1 MPRRPSTPCTSAPNT
16 NRPNPSKK
24 LKPTRWSR
32 EGTLR
37 LLDIPGLFMQSY
49 SFVAI
54 SQGDPESWTFKG
66 EAVMIAKPV
75 ALVVFFL
82 SIFAACA
89 QNQPSSANT
98 GATTPSAHG
107 QGASATPRTTT
118 PVYEVFAIRYA
129 SIPDFPVNALI
140 AGADPQRKFSIA
152 MAVWLIRGNGRVIL
166 VDSGFYRPQFFK
178 QFRVEGFIKA
188 SEAVGQ
194 PGIMPASQPAL
205 TAEDV
210 TDVVITHMHW
220 DHADGMDLFPRART
234 WLQKDEYTYYTGEAW
249 QQPHTHG
256 GIDPDD
262 VLAAV
267 KLNMAGRVT
276 LVNGDAQEIFPGIT
290 CYTGGK
296 HTFQS
301 QYVGVNTKAGT
312 VVLASDN
319 MYLYENLEKHVPIA
333 QTLDAASNLRAQD
346 RMKQLAAS
354 PRLIVPG
361 HDPAVFEKFPKVS
374 ERVVR
379 IE

>member
-1 MPRRPSTPCTSAPNT
+1 
-16 NRPNPSKK
+16 
-24 LKPTRWSR
+24 
-32 EGTLR
+32 
-37 LLDIPGLFMQSY
+37 
-49 SFVAI
+49 
-54 SQGDPESWTFKG
+54 
-66 EAVMIAKPV
+66 MIAKVGSSLVFLLVLSAFSKMPGAIRCTVPSSSSALSV
-75 ALVVFFL
+75 APA
-82 SIFAACA
+82 SWAAPGGNLGEA
-89 QNQPSSANT
+89 GRSANT
-98 GATTPSAHG
+98 PNSYPPTTAAPI
-107 QGASATPRTTT
+107 
-118 PVYEVFAIRYA
+118 YEVFAIRYA

-140 AGADPQRKFSIA
+140 ANADPQRKLSIA
-152 MAVWLIRGNGRVIL
+152 MTVWLVRGNGRNIL

-178 QFRVEGFIKA
+178 QFKVEGFIKP
-188 SEAVGQ
+188 SEAVGH
-194 PGIMPASQPAL
+194 PGIMPAGQPAL
-205 TAEDV
+205 TPEDI

-220 DHADGMDLFPRART
+220 DHADGMDLFPKARI

-249 QQPHTHG
+249 QGPRTHG
-256 GIDPDD
+256 GIEPED

-267 KLNMAGRVT
+267 KLNLAGRVT
-276 LVNGDAQEIFPGIT
+276 LVNGDAQQILPGIS

-312 VVLASDN
+312 VILASDN
-319 MYLYENLEKHVPIA
+319 MYLYENLEKHVAIA

-346 RMKQLAAS
+346 RMRELAAS

>member
-1 MPRRPSTPCTSAPNT
+1 MIPKSVVA
-16 NRPNPSKK
+16 
-24 LKPTRWSR
+24 
-32 EGTLR
+32 TL
-37 LLDIPGLFMQSY
+37 
-49 SFVAI
+49 
-54 SQGDPESWTFKG
+54 
-66 EAVMIAKPV
+66 
-75 ALVVFFL
+75 FFL
-82 SIFAACA
+82 SVLSCA
-89 QNQPSSANT
+89 GQTAP
-98 GATTPSAHG
+98 ATSGTPAT
-107 QGASATPRTTT
+107 ASATAAA

-140 AGADPQRKFSIA
+140 AGADPQRKLSIA
-152 MAVWLIRGNGRVIL
+152 MTVWLIRGNGRNIL

-178 QFRVEGFIKA
+178 QFKVEGFIQA
-188 SEAVGQ
+188 SEAVSQ
-194 PGIMPASQPAL
+194 PGIMLAGQPAL
-205 TAEDV
+205 TPEDI

-220 DHADGMDLFPRART
+220 DHADGMDLFPRARI

-249 QQPHTHG
+249 QSQRTHG

-267 KLNMAGRVT
+267 KLNLAGRVS
-276 LVNGDAQEIFPGIT
+276 LVNGDAQEILPGIT
-290 CYTGGK
+290 CYIGGK

-301 QYVGVNTKAGT
+301 QYVGVKTKAGT
-312 VVLASDN
+312 VILASDN

-346 RMKQLAAS
+346 RMKQLTTS

-361 HDPAVFEKFPKVS
+361 HDPAVFEKFAKVS

>member
-1 MPRRPSTPCTSAPNT
+1 
-16 NRPNPSKK
+16 
-24 LKPTRWSR
+24 
-32 EGTLR
+32 
-37 LLDIPGLFMQSY
+37 
-49 SFVAI
+49 
-54 SQGDPESWTFKG
+54 
-66 EAVMIAKPV
+66 MIAKSIATALFLVSSLFTIAQTSPGNRANPPV
-75 ALVVFFL
+75 NYATAFL
-82 SIFAACA
+82 GSPA
-89 QNQPSSANT
+89 SSNSGKAIQARNT
-98 GATTPSAHG
+98 PTPSQPTA
-107 QGASATPRTTT
+107 AA

-152 MAVWLIRGNGRVIL
+152 MTVWLIRGNGHNIL
-166 VDSGFYRPQFFK
+166 VDSGFYRTQFFK
-178 QFRVEGFIKA
+178 QFKVESFIKA

-194 PGIMPASQPAL
+194 AGIMPAGQPAL
-205 TAEDV
+205 TPDDI
-210 TDVVITHMHW
+210 TDLVITHMHW
-220 DHADGMDLFPRART
+220 DHADGMDLFPKARI
-234 WLQKDEYTYYTGEAW
+234 WLQKDEYNYYTGEAW
-249 QQPHTHG
+249 QSPLTHG
-256 GIDPDD
+256 GIEPDD

-267 KLNMAGRVT
+267 KLNLAGRVS
-276 LVNGDAQEIFPGIT
+276 LVNGDSQQILPGIT

-312 VVLASDN
+312 VILASDN

-361 HDPAVFEKFPKVS
+361 HDPAVFEKFPKVN